1 MKYTYLIMQAEE
13 YGFTKKEDENYLKF
27 VDDYKNKISI
37 SKTEK
42 NSVNLIIQFSDDRVL
57 KFTKE
62 AIILAETPLLE
73 RVDTINYLLN
83 TSEKKEKF
91 IRECVD
97 TIIHFMEINENYYR
111 DLTKSILSFYI
122 ENNICEYGFDI
133 ESVLENLKELDPEK
147 LYDLIINLDD
157 EKYIFLKRNF
167 LSMSKEYVEKVLCS
181 FLSRIRIFVEKYD
194 NKNFN
199 V

>member
-1 MKYTYLIMQAEE
+1 MKYTYLITQAEE

-37 SKTEK
+37 SKTKK
-42 NSVNLIIQFSDDRVL
+42 NSINLIIQFSDDRVL

-62 AIILAETPLLE
+62 AIMLAETSLLE
-73 RVDTINYLLN
+73 RADTINYLLDTN
-83 TSEKKEKF
+83 EKKEKF

-133 ESVLENLKELDPEK
+133 GSVLENLKELDPEK

-157 EKYIFLKRNF
+157 EKYMFLKRSF

-181 FLSRIRIFVEKYD
+181 FLSQIRIFVEKYD